1 VIREKAV
8 RCGRSTPLAGVL
20 SEPVRAAGDAIRPGV
35 LLLNSGILHR
45 VGACRQNVRIA
56 RRLAAAG
63 CPVLRFD
70 YSGIGDS
77 EVRRDHLSFEE
88 SAVVETVEAMNYLA
102 SVSDSREFVLL
113 GLCSGADMAFETA
126 KADARVVGLG
136 LIDPWAYRTPRY
148 YVHHYAPR
156 LLRLQSWKNAIRRQ
170 LFQRGAP
177 SAFPSIGDPEI
188 EGLELPT
195 YVREFPPREQA
206 SKDLEMLI
214 ARDVQMCCV
223 FSDGQED
230 HYNYQGQFEDAFR
243 GIGIGGHLTEV
254 HVPGSDHIFTDLDHQ
269 KLLLD
274 TLARWIEQCWPTRS
288 GDRA

>member
-1 VIREKAV
+1 MREKAV
-8 RCGRSTPLAGVL
+8 RCGKSTPLAGVYT
-20 SEPVRAAGDAIRPGV
+20 EAVRGDDDARRPGV

-56 RRLAAAG
+56 RRLAGAG
-63 CPVLRFD
+63 YPVLRFD

-88 SAVVETVEAMNYLA
+88 SAVVETVEAMNYLG

-170 LFQRGAP
+170 LFERGA
-177 SAFPSIGDPEI
+177 SDGFPSIGDPEV

-206 SKDLEMLI
+206 TKDLEMLVG
-214 ARDVQMCCV
+214 RGVQMCCV

-243 GIGIGGHLTEV
+243 GIGLGQVLTEV

-269 KLLLD
+269 TLLLD
-274 TLARWIEQCWPTRS
+274 TLDQWMQRSFPARP
-288 GDRA
+288 GAGA